1 MASGVEMRSK
11 RRNWKT
17 PAAERVAA
25 GMEEELREHRDE
37 KQHKITS
44 LLMMELHGHATPA
57 KPQAAA
63 GLRALEHMYRG
74 SGAPWAGE
82 APTLLAK
89 EHKLQ
94 QAAPPP
100 PAKPSQ
106 ATATRLKSIE
116 NLYRELGTPSRGSG
130 RNGSQG
136 AAGGRRMA
144 ANDFDDVH
152 SEGWDRPFAAR
163 RREGRSGAASVDM
176 TASVAARWEEG
187 DLAMDSKRQAAAT
200 EGWWLGFRI
209 QG

>member
-130 RNGSQG
+130 QRPPSTPFRGSDFARSKRRAGLALLEAEPGSSRQG
-136 AAGGRRMA
+136 EMVLKARRGGGAWRRMTSTTCTPRAGIVRSRRGGGR
-144 ANDFDDVH
+144 
-152 SEGWDRPFAAR
+152 G
-163 RREGRSGAASVDM
+163 G
-176 TASVAARWEEG
+176 
-187 DLAMDSKRQAAAT
+187 LAPRA
-200 EGWWLGFRI
+200 WI
-209 QG
+209 